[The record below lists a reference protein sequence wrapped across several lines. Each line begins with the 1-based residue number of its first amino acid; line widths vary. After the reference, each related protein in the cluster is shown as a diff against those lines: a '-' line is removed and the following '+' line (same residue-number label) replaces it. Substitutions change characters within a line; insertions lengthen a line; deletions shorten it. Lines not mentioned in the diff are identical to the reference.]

1 MMVINAAETRSSNS
15 LENLCLIDG
24 LVYLRVV
31 ITKYRTRIYHLRK
44 NNFIFIPTND
54 NSYRYITLN

>member
-1 MMVINAAETRSSNS
+1 MAINAAETCSSDT

-24 LVYLRVV
+24 LVYLLVV
-31 ITKYRTRIYHLRK
+31 ITKYRTRIDRLRK
-44 NNFIFIPTND
+44 DNFIFIPTND